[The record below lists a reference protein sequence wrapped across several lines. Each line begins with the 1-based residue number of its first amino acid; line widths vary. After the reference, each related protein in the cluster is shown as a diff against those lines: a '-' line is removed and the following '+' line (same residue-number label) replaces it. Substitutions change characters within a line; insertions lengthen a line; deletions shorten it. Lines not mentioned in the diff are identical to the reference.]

1 MMCFETRWVYNPLI
15 SFEMFKQVVL
25 KVLEARIVNFD
36 LREWPHLKDKFKT
49 NEMLSKLLA

>member
-1 MMCFETRWVYNPLI
+1 
-15 SFEMFKQVVL
+15 MFKQVVL

-36 LREWPHLKDKFKT
+36 LREGPHFKDKFKT